1 MWPGESAEEMSRH
14 FDQLLD
20 RVLRTARIGEYAGT
34 PLELESPV
42 I

>member
-1 MWPGESAEEMSRH
+1 MSAN

-20 RVLRTARIGEYAGT
+20 RVLRTARIGEYANSA
-34 PLELESPV
+34 PLAVESHV

>member
-1 MWPGESAEEMSRH
+1 EEMSRH

-20 RVLRTARIGEYAGT
+20 RVLRTARIGEYAAT
-34 PLELESPV
+34 PFELESPV